1 MNYISTLLECISIVL
16 ICKKYMNKTLNINLC
31 ELIIIISDVLIANM
45 LLTNHKVMLFFLG
58 QLMIFLI
65 CLVNANSLSNAIYL
79 SMLSFIT
86 LFVLQII
93 ASIPAALADSFVTNI
108 YISELLGNTFTLI
121 IVALSGLLPLQKIY
135 IKIISTTFTYKV
147 SLSSSYLLLVILLL
161 VCQQNIEYLY
171 SNIILFVAIMI
182 IVIISNVLL
191 LYYEKVISLKNTDLE
206 YYRKYLP
213 VYENLINDIRASQH
227 EFTNRIQALQI
238 LCDSAENNDF
248 ARQLRE
254 YTNTYSKP
262 LHAYPLLTVNSP
274 LFVASLYS
282 LYLKGESEGIAITF
296 DVSTNKLES
305 CVSEIML
312 SDLACILLQNAI
324 EASKPGDNIYVHI
337 HSENGKTIVEV
348 RNLVERLITD
358 EEISGFFNN
367 SYSTKN
373 TSTEKKKHGLGLY
386 YLNRQININKG
397 ELFATCISYNK
408 KYWMIFRFT
417 I

>member
-1 MNYISTLLECISIVL
+1 
-16 ICKKYMNKTLNINLC
+16 
-31 ELIIIISDVLIANM
+31 
-45 LLTNHKVMLFFLG
+45 
-58 QLMIFLI
+58 
-65 CLVNANSLSNAIYL
+65 
-79 SMLSFIT
+79 
-86 LFVLQII
+86 
-93 ASIPAALADSFVTNI
+93 
-108 YISELLGNTFTLI
+108 
-121 IVALSGLLPLQKIY
+121 
-135 IKIISTTFTYKV
+135 
-147 SLSSSYLLLVILLL
+147 
-161 VCQQNIEYLY
+161 
-171 SNIILFVAIMI
+171 MI

-324 EASKPGDNIYVHI
+324 EASKPEDNIYVHI

-348 RNLVERLITD
+348 RNIVERLITD